1 VFSVI
6 TANQEQ
12 TWQVGKMLGAR
23 LEAGD
28 TICLYGDLGAGKTSF
43 SYGIALGLEVEDQ
56 YITSPTFTFVNE
68 YQGRIPLYHI
78 DLYRL
83 KDPDELENIGFEEYL
98 DSDGVTVIE
107 WAERA
112 EDELPAECLSVYL
125 SYVSDNSREIG
136 FLAEG
141 ERYQKIVEDLNNEL
155 KINKTDSM
163 NNLRQSKDVSLGPKR
178 GLGQQ

>member
-6 TANQEQ
+6 TTNQEQ
-12 TWQVGKMLGAR
+12 TWKIGEMLGSR
-23 LEAGD
+23 LDAGD

-43 SYGIALGLEVEDQ
+43 SYGIALGLEVKEQ

-68 YQGRIPLYHI
+68 YEGRVPFYHI

-83 KDPDELENIGFEEYL
+83 TEPDELHNLGFEEYL

-112 EDELPAECLSVYL
+112 DDELPAECLSVYL
-125 SYVSDNSREIG
+125 SYVDDHSREIG

-141 ERYQKIVEDLNNEL
+141 ERYQKLLDDLSREL
-155 KINKTDSM
+155 KTDKPDSVKI
-163 NNLRQSKDVSLGPKR
+163 R
-178 GLGQQ
+178 

>member
-1 VFSVI
+1 MFSVI
-6 TANQEQ
+6 TLSEEQ
-12 TWQVGKMLGAR
+12 TWKVGELLGAR
-23 LEAGD
+23 LGAGD

-43 SYGIALGLEVEDQ
+43 SYGIARGLEVKEQ

-68 YQGRIPLYHI
+68 YEGRVPFYHI

-83 KDPDELENIGFEEYL
+83 QDPRELENIGFEEYI

-112 EDELPAECLSVYL
+112 EDELPEAMLSVYL
-125 SYVSDNSREIG
+125 NYVDDHSREIG

-141 ERYQKIVEDLNNEL
+141 ERYEKLLDEL
-155 KINKTDSM
+155 KKE
-163 NNLRQSKDVSLGPKR
+163 LKP
-178 GLGQQ
+178 